1 MNSLKC
7 PILRCQVS
15 ISNLGLLTYQA
26 RPLSRCSLPFMDRQI
41 ILYVGL
47 SDYIYSNHRLI
58 LLYHRMGL
66 LLWLM
71 HFWSSSIFVQ
81 HLLSVI
87 FHVKEMFTSALE
99 VKSYT
104 KRQNPSHKR
113 SLTRKERDKR
123 CWTNLKGNK
132 KHMSQNNNLIW
143 YVCSFVYWLWLHGL
157 LEKVLQKPS
166 CMLVWLG
173 IKHILLQTNK
183 WI

>member
-1 MNSLKC
+1 MWDFLITSTL
-7 PILRCQVS
+7 IIDLYSS
-15 ISNLGLLTYQA
+15 IIEWGYCRDS
-26 RPLSRCSLPFMDRQI
+26 CI
-41 ILYVGL
+41 
-47 SDYIYSNHRLI
+47 SDH
-58 LLYHRMGL
+58 LLYL
-66 LLWLM
+66 
-71 HFWSSSIFVQ
+71 SNISY
-81 HLLSVI
+81 LLSVI
-87 FHVKEMFTSALE
+87 FHVKEMLISALE
-99 VKSYT
+99 VKGYT

-157 LEKVLQKPS
+157 LEKVLEKPS

-173 IKHILLQTNK
+173 IKHILLQTNE